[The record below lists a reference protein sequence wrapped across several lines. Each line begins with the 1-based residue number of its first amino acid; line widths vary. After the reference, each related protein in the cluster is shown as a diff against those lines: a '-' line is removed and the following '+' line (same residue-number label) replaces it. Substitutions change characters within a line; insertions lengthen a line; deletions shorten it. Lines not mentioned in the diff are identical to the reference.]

1 MDIFKLKKYEFN
13 KDLVMRNLGDTI
25 MVYNPQNGD
34 MYEMNDITA
43 LLIEYLKRGLSGEEI
58 LQKICTEFIVDVD
71 TVINDISPLFDRLV
85 EINLL
90 NLEN

>member
-1 MDIFKLKKYEFN
+1 MNILELKKYEFN
-13 KDLVMRNLGDTI
+13 KELITRTLGDTI

-43 LLIEYLKRGLSGEEI
+43 LLIEYLKKGLSGEEI
-58 LQKICTEFIVDVD
+58 LKDICTQFDVDVY
-71 TVINDISPLFDRLV
+71 TVIDDVNPLFDRLV

-90 NLEN
+90 NIED